1 MNVVIIVVAIALAA
15 MLGAGLYLVGVG
27 SFGRLQN
34 INDAKSLI
42 EFLDAPAF
50 DNLIDPREEKFL
62 RENLPPP
69 AFRSIQR
76 LRLRAAIE
84 YVMCAN
90 RNAAVLVKIGR
101 SVSSEQNPERSSQA
115 QELVNASVQLR
126 LLSFFVLSLLWV
138 KIAFPGLR
146 LALSGV
152 SNLHERLVQQMGTVT
167 RMRVF

>member
-34 INDAKSLI
+34 ITDAKSLI

-50 DNLIDPREEKFL
+50 DNLIDPREERFL

-90 RNAAVLVKIGR
+90 RNAAVLIKIGR

-126 LLSFFVLSLLWV
+126 LLSFFVLSLLCV

>member
-1 MNVVIIVVAIALAA
+1 MSMVVIVVAVTLAA

-27 SFGRLQN
+27 GFGRLQN
-34 INDAKSLI
+34 INDGKSLI

-50 DNLIDPREEKFL
+50 NNLIDPHEEEFL

-69 AFRSIQR
+69 AFRTIQR

-84 YVMCAN
+84 YVLCAN
-90 RNAAVLVKIGR
+90 RNAAVLIRIGR
-101 SVSSEQNPERSSQA
+101 SVNSEQNLERSSQA

-126 LLSFFVLSLLWV
+126 LLSFFVLSLLCV

-167 RMRVF
+167 RIRVF

>member
-1 MNVVIIVVAIALAA
+1 MNMAIIVVAMTLAA
-15 MLGAGLYLVGVG
+15 MLGVGLYLVGVG
-27 SFGRLQN
+27 GFGRLQN
-34 INDAKSLI
+34 VNDGKSLI
-42 EFLDAPAF
+42 ESLDARAF
-50 DNLIDPREEKFL
+50 NNLIDPREEEFL

-69 AFRSIQR
+69 AFRSVQR
-76 LRLRAAIE
+76 LRLRAAME

-90 RNAAVLVKIGR
+90 RNAAVLIRIGR
-101 SVSSEQNPERSSQA
+101 SVSSEQNSERSIQA

-126 LLSFFVLSLLWV
+126 LLSFFVLSLLCV

>member
-1 MNVVIIVVAIALAA
+1 MSMVVIVVAVTLAA
-15 MLGAGLYLVGVG
+15 MLGAGLYLVAIG

-34 INDAKSLI
+34 INDGKSLI
-42 EFLDAPAF
+42 EFLDARAF
-50 DNLIDPREEKFL
+50 NNLIDPHEEGFL

-69 AFRSIQR
+69 AFRTIQR

-90 RNAAVLVKIGR
+90 RNAAVLIRIGR
-101 SVSSEQNPERSSQA
+101 SVSSEQNPERSIQA

-126 LLSFFVLSLLWV
+126 LLSFFVLSLLCV

>member
-15 MLGAGLYLVGVG
+15 MLGAGLYLAGVG
-27 SFGRLQN
+27 GFGRLQN
-34 INDAKSLI
+34 INDGKSLI
-42 EFLDAPAF
+42 EFLDASAF
-50 DNLIDPREEKFL
+50 NNLIDPREEKFL

-90 RNAAVLVKIGR
+90 RNAAVLIRIGR

-126 LLSFFVLSLLWV
+126 LLSFFVLSLLCV

-167 RMRVF
+167 RIRVL

>member
-1 MNVVIIVVAIALAA
+1 MNIVIIVVAVTLAA

-27 SFGRLQN
+27 GFGRFQN
-34 INDAKSLI
+34 INDGKSLI

-50 DNLIDPREEKFL
+50 NNLIDPHEEEFL
-62 RENLPPP
+62 RENLPPLT
-69 AFRSIQR
+69 FRAIQR

-90 RNAAVLVKIGR
+90 RNAAILIRVGR
-101 SVSSEQNPERSSQA
+101 SANSTQSTERSSQA
-115 QELVNASVQLR
+115 QDLVNASVQLR
-126 LLSFFVLSLLWV
+126 LLSFFVLCLLCV